1 MVYVQNIHSLPLM
14 PCTEAKAR
22 HLLEEHKAVIVN
34 YTPFTIRLNFVVDDT
49 TQPVTLGVDAGY
61 KSIGISA
68 TTESRVLFEAEVTL
82 RDDVTKLLTARREFR
97 RSRRNRKTRHRAPRF
112 DNRVHSKHQGWLAP
126 SVENR
131 IGTHIAVIEKVCAL
145 LPVMKIV
152 IEVATFDI
160 QKINNPDIEGVSYQR
175 GEQLGFWNTRE
186 YVLWRDGHRCRHC
199 RGKSR
204 DNILEVHHLIERK
217 DGGSDR
223 PDNLIT
229 LCSTCHDAYHR
240 GEFKLDKPKR
250 GFRAETFMGVMRWT
264 IVNRLKAKYGD
275 DMVGITYGYITKSTR
290 IENKL
295 EKTHYVDARCIS
307 GNPTAKPNGKVWDMV
322 KRRSHNR
329 QIHKCT
335 ILKGGVRKLNQ
346 CPRKVYGFGLFDKVM
361 YNGELCYI
369 HARRKSG
376 YFNIRRF
383 DGTVLADGVQ
393 YRKLTLLE
401 RARNI
406 DIFSSHRASPGV
418 PADKEFN
425 KGYECV
431 P

>member
-1 MVYVQNIHSLPLM
+1 MVYVQNIYSLPLM

-34 YTPFTIRLNFVVDDT
+34 YTPFTIRLNFVVDDIT
-49 TQPVTLGVDAGY
+49 EPVTLGVDAGY

-68 TTESRVLFEAEVTL
+68 TTESKVLFEAEVTL

-112 DNRVHSKHQGWLAP
+112 DNRVHSKHKGWLAP

-152 IEVATFDI
+152 IEVAAFDI
-160 QKINNPDIEGVSYQR
+160 QKINNPDIEGVSYQK
-175 GEQLGFWNTRE
+175 GALLGFWNTRE

-250 GFRAETFMGVMRWT
+250 GFRAETFMGVMRWA

-275 DMVGITYGYITKSTR
+275 DMVSFTYGYITKSVREEAT
-290 IENKL
+290 L
-295 EKTHYVDARCIS
+295 EKAHYVDARCIS
-307 GNPTAKPNGKVWDMV
+307 GNATAKPNGKVWDMV

-346 CPRKVYGFGLFDKVM
+346 CPCKVYGFGLFDKVM

-369 HARRKSG
+369 HARRTRG
-376 YFNIRRF
+376 YFNVRRL
-383 DGTVLADGVQ
+383 DGTVIADGVQ
-393 YRKLTLLE
+393 YRKLTLVE

-406 DIFSSHRASPGV
+406 DIF
-418 PADKEFN
+418 
-425 KGYECV
+425 
-431 P
+431 